1 MTFEALTPAKAD
13 PILGLTAAFKED
25 QNPMK
30 VNLGVGI
37 YVDETGTTP
46 ILESVK
52 AAEEAILQ
60 GETTKSYLPIEGD
73 PTYAQIVQSLMFGAD
88 HPIITEER
96 VQTAHTPGGT
106 GALRLGAEFLKL
118 INMQTVWISDPTW
131 ANHKG
136 IFSDAGYTIKEYPYY
151 NAETRNIDFDAMCET
166 LRAVPAGD
174 IVLLHVCCHNPTGAD
189 LTPDQWQVIAG
200 ISVEAGWMPFFDFA
214 YQGFGT
220 GIAEDRAGLELFS
233 DTGNDFLVASSFSKN
248 FGLYR
253 ERVGALTLVAS
264 TKMAATAAM
273 SNLRITIRR
282 LYSNPPAHGAAI
294 VTHILS
300 SSSLR
305 KFWVQ
310 EVALMRDRMNEA
322 RTGFSEAM
330 KARNVNMDFSH
341 LATQRGM
348 FSLSGLSKEQVLYLR
363 EKKSIYIIDSG
374 RINVAGITPD
384 NIDYVC
390 DSIAEAITSAP
401 Q

>member
-1 MTFEALTPAKAD
+1 MTFEALTTAKAD

-73 PTYAQIVQSLMFGAD
+73 PTYAQIVQSLLFGAD
-88 HPIITEER
+88 HPAIAEER
-96 VQTAHTPGGT
+96 ARTAHTPGGT

-118 INMQTVWISDPTW
+118 INTQTVWISDPTW

-136 IFSDAGYTIKEYPYY
+136 VFSDAGYAIKEYPYY
-151 NAETRNIDFDAMCET
+151 DAETRNINFDAMCET
-166 LRAVPAGD
+166 LRSVPAGD

-189 LTPDQWQVIAG
+189 LTPEQWQVIAG
-200 ISVEAGWMPFFDFA
+200 ISVETGWMPFFDFA

-253 ERVGALTLVAS
+253 ERVGALTLVAG
-264 TKMAATAAM
+264 TKMAADAAM

-310 EVALMRDRMNEA
+310 EVALMRDRMNET

-330 KARNVNMDFSH
+330 KARNVKMDFSH

-348 FSLSGLSKEQVLYLR
+348 FSLSGLSEEQVRYLR

-390 DSIAEAITSAP
+390 DSIAEAITSVP